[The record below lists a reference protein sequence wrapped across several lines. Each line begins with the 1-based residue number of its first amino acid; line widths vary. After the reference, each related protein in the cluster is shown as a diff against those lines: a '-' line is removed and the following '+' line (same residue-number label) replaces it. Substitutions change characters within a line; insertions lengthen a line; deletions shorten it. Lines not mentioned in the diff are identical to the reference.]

1 MNNNYKYLFAIPFY
15 YGLHNNNLEQIRK
28 EFEYDELKYNGQNY
42 SSFLENEN
50 RVNKFSPTLLKEIAP
65 LLLEFGNHC
74 STRFKGSLSN
84 HWIQEYKENNLH
96 PSHIHQH
103 SIISCVYYLRAKNAS
118 NIKFKNP
125 NVIQSMNNIN
135 LEYSSITPEEGS
147 LLMFPSWLY
156 HEVEEVKEVES
167 ERLVVAFNVE

>member
-1 MNNNYKYLFAIPFY
+1 LNNNYKYLFAIPFY
-15 YGLHNNNLEQIRK
+15 YGLHNNNLKQIRK
-28 EFEYDELKYNGQNY
+28 EFEYNELKYNGQNY

-74 STRFKGSLSN
+74 STRFKGNLSN
-84 HWIQEYKENNLH
+84 YWVQEYKENNLH

-125 NVIQSMNNIN
+125 NIIQSMNNIN

-156 HEVEEVKEVES
+156 HEVEEVKEIES